1 MKVVLFFLTFIFSV
15 SACNSSSEL
24 VEKPDDLL
32 SQPQMV
38 SFLIDMHLL
47 EAKMSYIGTRDSDS
61 LNLLFNNY
69 EHHLMEKHGI
79 DETTYQQSY
88 TYYLDHMGQLKEI
101 YDTVVDSISVLNS
114 LEKKQDTTSTDAL

>member
-1 MKVVLFFLTFIFSV
+1 MRALLFCLTFLFA
-15 SACNSSSEL
+15 SACNSSPEL
-24 VEKPDDLL
+24 VEKPDNLL
-32 SQPQMV
+32 SEQQMV

-47 EAKMSYIGTRDSDS
+47 EAKMSYIGTRDPDS

-88 TYYLDHMGQLKEI
+88 AYYLDHMGQLKEI
-101 YDTVVDSISVLNS
+101 YDAVVDSISVLNS

>member
-1 MKVVLFFLTFIFSV
+1 MRALLFCLTFLFA

-24 VEKPDDLL
+24 VEKPDNLL
-32 SQPQMV
+32 SEQQMV

-47 EAKMSYIGTRDSDS
+47 EAKMSYIGTRDPDS

-88 TYYLDHMGQLKEI
+88 AYYLDHMGQLKEI
-101 YDTVVDSISVLNS
+101 YDAVVDSISVLNS